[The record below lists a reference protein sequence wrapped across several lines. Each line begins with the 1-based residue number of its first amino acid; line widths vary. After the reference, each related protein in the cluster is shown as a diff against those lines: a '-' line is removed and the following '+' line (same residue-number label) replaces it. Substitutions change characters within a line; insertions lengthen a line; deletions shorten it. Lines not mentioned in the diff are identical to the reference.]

1 MIPKHIVCQDR
12 QCKGKMPEPMENDM
26 KSDFYTKSVAHIID
40 LAVNGKL
47 NPDPISQRP
56 ATSSGFKKG
65 QEIIEAIKSGVGVGM
80 ITVRDISKDPKMQE
94 VYPGVHYLVIDG
106 GHRVRA
112 FAEFYTNK
120 FKVNGKY
127 FTETE
132 DTSFLKTPIPFE
144 VITCTSE
151 EATKIFRTRNKTTSV
166 NFIEMIMC
174 DDESSICREVRSR
187 TKYYKEYKND
197 VHPLFEAKRN
207 TKGEWVPDC
216 FDSDL
221 NPRRK
226 WDEYV
231 FIAILKTIG
240 GGNVDAG
247 QREIEALVHGEYD
260 GKNPVSKN
268 VLKTVDRFLNDT
280 AELRYRRGGRGL
292 NGDIFAA
299 FQTVW
304 FALYEQN
311 REFKI
316 SDPYKFKDEFMR
328 AYSKLTGTGNNLYND
343 RTINVGTEDEP
354 EYVFVKEFVR
364 CNTKNFSNSVVQR
377 QCAKILLEEMGK
389 DIGVTF
395 RDAKRSLSTAQR
407 EEMLAIQGYKCA
419 IDGAPLTLE
428 DSVWGHDTPWAQ
440 GGQLMEGAVIRKSHN
455 RDMGCTT
462 LDEYRLILNMR
473 KKNKAA

>member
-1 MIPKHIVCQDR
+1 
-12 QCKGKMPEPMENDM
+12 M
-26 KSDFYTKSVAHIID
+26 KATFTVKTVHELID
-40 LAVNGKL
+40 LAIKGKL

-56 ATSSGFKKG
+56 ATSTGPKKS
-65 QEIIEAIKSGVGVGM
+65 QEIVEAMRNHFGVGM
-80 ITVRDISKDPKMQE
+80 ITVRDISQDAKMQE

-106 GHRVRA
+106 GHRIRA

-120 FKVNGKY
+120 FKVNGK
-127 FTETE
+127 FFNEME
-132 DTSFLKTPIPFE
+132 DTSFLNTEIPFE
-144 VITCTSE
+144 IVVCTSE

-174 DDESSICREVRSR
+174 DDESAICRDVRSR
-187 TKYYKEYKND
+187 TKYYREYKND
-197 VHPLFEAKRN
+197 VHPLFDAKRN
-207 TKGEWVPDC
+207 TKGEWTPEC
-216 FDSDL
+216 FDGDI

-240 GGNVDAG
+240 AGNVDAG

-268 VLKTVDRFLNDT
+268 VLKTVDRFFSDVDDF
-280 AELRYRRGGRGL
+280 RYRRGKKL
-292 NGDIFAA
+292 NGDIYAA
-299 FQTVW
+299 FQLVW
-304 FALYEQN
+304 FALFEQN
-311 REFKI
+311 RDFVI
-316 SDPYKFKDEFMR
+316 SDRYLFKDKFME

-364 CNTKNFSNSVVQR
+364 VNTKNFSNSVVQR
-377 QCAKILLEEMGK
+377 QCAKILLEEMGE

-395 RDAKRSLSTAQR
+395 REAKRSLSTSQR

-419 IDGAPLTLE
+419 IDGEPLTLE

-473 KKNKAA
+473 KNKKVA

>member
-1 MIPKHIVCQDR
+1 MHTTFIV
-12 QCKGKMPEPMENDM
+12 KTVHEL
-26 KSDFYTKSVAHIID
+26 ID
-40 LAVNGKL
+40 LALKGKL

-56 ATSSGFKKG
+56 ATSSGPKKY
-65 QEIIEAIKSGVGVGM
+65 QEIIDALSHHFGVGM
-80 ITVRDISKDPKMQE
+80 ITVRDISQDAAMQE

-106 GHRVRA
+106 GHRIRA

-127 FTETE
+127 FNETE
-132 DTSFLKTPIPFE
+132 DTSFLDLQIPFE

-174 DDESSICREVRSR
+174 DDESAICREVRSR
-187 TKYYKEYKND
+187 TKYYREYKND
-197 VHPLFEAKRN
+197 VHPVFEAKRN
-207 TKGEWVPDC
+207 TKGEWTPEC
-216 FDSDL
+216 FDSDV

-231 FIAILKTIG
+231 FVAILKAIG

-247 QREIEALVHGEYD
+247 QREIEALVHGEYV
-260 GKNPVSKN
+260 GKNPVTKT
-268 VLKTVDRFLNDT
+268 VLKTVDRFFNDVHDFK
-280 AELRYRRGGRGL
+280 YRRGKKL

-299 FQTVW
+299 FQLVW

-311 REFKI
+311 RDFTFN
-316 SDPYKFKDEFMR
+316 DRYLFKDRFMD
-328 AYSKLTGTGNNLYND
+328 AYSRLTGTGNNLYND
-343 RTINVGTEDEP
+343 KTINVGTDDEP
-354 EYVFVKEFVR
+354 EFVFVKEFVR

-377 QCAKILLEEMGK
+377 QCAKIILEEMGI
-389 DIGVTF
+389 DIGITF

-419 IDGAPLTLE
+419 IDGEALTLA

-440 GGQLMEGAVIRKSHN
+440 GGELKDGAVIRREHN
-455 RDMGCTT
+455 TNMGSTT
-462 LDEYRLILNMR
+462 LDEYRLILQMR
-473 KKNKAA
+473 KNKNFLTAAE

>member
-1 MIPKHIVCQDR
+1 MKATFIV
-12 QCKGKMPEPMENDM
+12 KTVHEL
-26 KSDFYTKSVAHIID
+26 ID
-40 LAVNGKL
+40 LALKGKL

-56 ATSSGFKKG
+56 ATSSGPKKY
-65 QEIIEAIKSGVGVGM
+65 QEIVDALCHHFGVGM

-94 VYPGVHYLVIDG
+94 IYPGVHYLVIDG
-106 GHRVRA
+106 GHRIRA
-112 FAEFYTNK
+112 LAEFYTNK
-120 FKVNGKY
+120 YKVNGKY
-127 FTETE
+127 FNETE
-132 DTSFLKTPIPFE
+132 DTSFLDIEIPFE
-144 VITCTSE
+144 SITCTSE

-174 DDESSICREVRSR
+174 DDESAICREVRSR

-197 VHPLFEAKRN
+197 VHPLFEAKRSSN
-207 TKGEWVPDC
+207 GDCKPDC
-216 FDSDL
+216 FDGDV

-231 FIAILKTIG
+231 FIAILKAIG

-247 QREIEALVHGEYD
+247 QREIEALVRQEYD

-268 VLKTVDRFLNDT
+268 VLKTVDRFLND
-280 AELRYRRGGRGL
+280 AHDLRYRRGKYL

-299 FQTVW
+299 FQAVW
-304 FALYEQN
+304 FALYEKN
-311 REFKI
+311 RDFVI
-316 SDPYKFKDEFMR
+316 SDRYLFKDRFMD
-328 AYSKLTGTGNNLYND
+328 AYSRITGTGNNLYND
-343 RTINVGTEDEP
+343 KTINIGTDDEP
-354 EYVFVKEFVR
+354 DYVFVKEFVR
-364 CNTKNFSNSVVQR
+364 CNTKNFSNNVVQR
-377 QCAKILLEEMGK
+377 QCAKILLEEMAKDGK

-395 RDAKRSLSTAQR
+395 REAKRSLSTAQR

-419 IDGAPLTLE
+419 IDGELLTLE

-440 GGQLMEGAVIRKSHN
+440 GGQLMEGAVIRKTHN